1 MIKVLITSQGGAGSL
16 SLINDLSKT
25 LRKKIIFYGT
35 HFDRIILKR
44 ADKISKKIL
53 LLLKLMKKKILI
65 TKFKNNQK

>member
-35 HFDRIILKR
+35 HFDRIILKELIR
-44 ADKISKKIL
+44 FPKK
-53 LLLKLMKKKILI
+53 
-65 TKFKNNQK
+65 FCCC

>member
-1 MIKVLITSQGGAGSL
+1 MIKVLITQGGAGSL

-44 ADKISKKIL
+44 ADKISKKNFVA
-53 LLLKLMKKKILI
+53 KVDEEKNTYHKI
-65 TKFKNNQK
+65 